1 MGSLPRFF
9 RVRQHF
15 PAPRVDDIAAR
26 VHEQLLGSGSLTGG
40 GILGRIQPG
49 QSVAIT
55 AGSRGIANIPKIIR
69 ACVDAVKSVG
79 GLPYVVPAMG
89 SHGGA
94 SAEGQKALLGRLGM
108 TEESLGCEIR
118 SSMETVIVTQATE
131 GFPVHFDRHAF
142 QADHVL
148 VVNRIKPHTRF
159 AGSIESG
166 LMKMMLIGLG
176 KTNGAEVY
184 HRAIMKYSFDQII
197 RAVVREVVAK
207 CRIIGGLAILENGD
221 EETADIV
228 ACRPEQIEIEEAQL
242 LNRVRSWLPKLPFE
256 ECEVLIVDRI
266 GKDISGAG
274 MDTNVVGRKFN
285 DHAHTG
291 DETPRIHNIYVRG
304 LTKATHGNAT
314 GIGISELCH
323 QRLID
328 GMDLESTKINCLTAG
343 HVTAAMVP
351 IAFTTD
357 RAAIEAAVGMAGLT
371 PPADVTVQWIPDT
384 LHLNEIECSEVFFRA
399 AQNRTDLKILQEP
412 TPLDFDPAGNLVER
426 FSLETDGHH

>member
-1 MGSLPRFF
+1 METIPRFF

-15 PAPRVDDIAAR
+15 PAPRVEDISGR
-26 VHEQLLGSGSLTGG
+26 VVEQLHSK
-40 GILGRIQPG
+40 GILSRIGPG
-49 QSVAIT
+49 ESVAIT

-69 ACVDAVKSVG
+69 AAVDAVKSVG
-79 GLPYVVPAMG
+79 GLPFVVPAMG

-94 SAEGQKALLGRLGM
+94 TAEGQKTLLGRLGM
-108 TEESLGCEIR
+108 TEKSLGCEIR
-118 SSMETVIVTQATE
+118 SSMETVVVCQAEE
-131 GFPVHFDRHAF
+131 GFPVHFDRNAF
-142 QADHVL
+142 QAQHVL

-207 CRIIGGLAILENGD
+207 CRIIGGLGILENGD

-228 ACRPEQIEIEEAQL
+228 ACSPENIEIEEAQL
-242 LNRVRSWLPKLPFE
+242 LTRVRSWLPKLPFDD
-256 ECEVLIVDRI
+256 CEVLIVDRI

-285 DHAHTG
+285 DHAPTG
-291 DETPRIHNIYVRG
+291 DERPRIHNIYVRG
-304 LTKATHGNAT
+304 LTPATHGNAT

-323 QRLID
+323 QRVID

-351 IAFTTD
+351 ISFTTD

-371 PPADVTVQWIPDT
+371 PAPEVTVQWIPDT
-384 LHLNEIECSEVFFRA
+384 LHLNEVECSEAFFKL
-399 AQNRTDLKILQEP
+399 AQKRSDLNILTDP
-412 TPLDFDPAGNLVER
+412 TPLKFDGFGNLIER
-426 FSLETDGHH
+426 FLFQSDQHG

>member
-1 MGSLPRFF
+1 MESLPRFF

-15 PAPRVDDIAAR
+15 PAPRVDDIPGR
-26 VHEQLLGSGSLTGG
+26 VLEQLHSKA
-40 GILGRIQPG
+40 ILQRVKPG
-49 QSVAIT
+49 ETVAIT

-69 ACVDAVKSVG
+69 AAVDAVKTVG
-79 GLPYVVPAMG
+79 GIPYVVPAMG

-94 SAEGQKALLGRLGM
+94 TAEGQKALLGRLGM

-118 SSMETVIVTQATE
+118 SSMETVIVCQADE

-142 QADHVL
+142 QAQHVL

-228 ACRPEQIEIEEAQL
+228 ACSPESIEIEEAQL
-242 LNRVRSWLPKLPFE
+242 LNRVRSWLPKLPFD
-256 ECEVLIVDRI
+256 ECEVLMVDRI

-285 DHAHTG
+285 DHAPTG
-291 DETPRIHNIYVRG
+291 DERPRIHHIYVRG
-304 LTKATHGNAT
+304 LTEATHGNAT

-323 QRLID
+323 QRVID
-328 GMDLESTKINCLTAG
+328 GMDLVSTKINCLTAG

-351 IAFTTD
+351 IAFDSD
-357 RAAIEAAVGMAGLT
+357 RAALEAAVGMAGLT
-371 PPADVTVQWIPDT
+371 PAPDVTVQWIPDT
-384 LHLNEIECSEVFFRA
+384 LHLNEVECSEVFFKE
-399 AQNRTDLKILQEP
+399 AQARGDLKILNDP
-412 TPLDFDPAGNLVER
+412 TPLKFDDNGNLIER
-426 FSLETDGHH
+426 FSVESGGHS